1 MAAALQHGDNSNV
14 ATHPDHSSLCEG
26 SDVETSMEQA
36 MQRGRE
42 RQEGESV

>member
-14 ATHPDHSSLCEG
+14 ATRPDHSSLCEG
-26 SDVETSMEQA
+26 SDVETRQCKE
-36 MQRGRE
+36 GE